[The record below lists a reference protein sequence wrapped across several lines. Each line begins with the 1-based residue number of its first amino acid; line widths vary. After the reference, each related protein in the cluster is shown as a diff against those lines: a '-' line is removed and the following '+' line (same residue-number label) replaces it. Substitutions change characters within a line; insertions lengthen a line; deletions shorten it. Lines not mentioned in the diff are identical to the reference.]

1 MNNSYLRSV
10 RGGFVLATALGAAI
24 IIGYALYVHA
34 AVSSNVAASLT
45 TQNQTIKASSS
56 PLAILG
62 LNLAGDQTLA
72 STTVGFIFSAS
83 GTTTDLAS
91 LGTAT
96 SSGVAIYR
104 DDKLAGSYGSFD
116 AADDVV
122 PLVSAPVWLSNG
134 LNATTTLLFA
144 TADVVPAN
152 DAGGNAGNDYF
163 VVIQSSLDAVH
174 GHAFLAQMIP
184 SNIGWTGALPAGPT
198 AVQTS
203 TITVDTTAP
212 TFNANCTGPANNSTG
227 VPVSTFIHVCF
238 SESLDQST
246 LNSTNVTFT
255 QNGTPVATAIRPSF
269 DGFDVVASA
278 PPTYAA
284 SSRFA
289 KPTTTTA
296 FFMISG
302 TNSIF
307 AQGGY
312 TSPAV
317 GDIIFTQFDTFPPEA
332 GLITNATLTSGTFAV
347 NGNVLFRPSQITKF
361 ATPTKTG
368 AVTDATSVGIGDL
381 IVVNTSANPTD
392 IKYNFHIVT
401 TGQAVNNA
409 GLRLDSSGAAPTYVS
424 GTRFS
429 TIMPNATSTTDTS
442 GRLAATTTFSA
453 GDLVFAKLGSG
464 GDNLGAYAWHLV
476 TTAEVVSGAPPV
488 GATGTTSALRLDSAA
503 AAPHFTPSSVIAKI
517 TSAASGALDGNNP
530 QDATSF
536 SIGDFLFSKVT
547 VNAAN
552 LNAYAFHFVS
562 NGGTGATSTAIRLD
576 NVPSNLMISSTYVVT
591 ATTGVKDAAGNPLAS
606 NQTLT
611 FTTGATGGTNVS
623 PPFVQSSQPQQGNQ
637 SFGLNSPIKL
647 TFSVAMKSD
656 GGVNAVTNTA
666 VVKLSTDVNGQPGT
680 QVTATNTYD
689 STTNTVTITPAV
701 NLATT
706 TSYVVQALPTAQSTN
721 NIPLPNEYRL
731 SFRTAAGA
739 DTTPPT
745 VLGINPA
752 NTTLNI
758 SLSQVFTAGFSED
771 MDPSTITNA
780 KLTLKAS
787 TAGTAVAGNVTY
799 NAQSRSASFTPS
811 TALAASTG
819 YTFTVGAGLTGPT
832 DLSANRL
839 TASSTSLATTTATA
853 DTSPPSISF
862 ATADN
867 FGVAVTFT
875 ETMKVGGGPNS
886 ADNIANYTLESP
898 AGTSISLGGKTITY
912 DGMTKTARISGL
924 SLSNGSQ
931 FKMIAATSLQDLA
944 GNGISTSGTPAGNLT
959 FGAVQNSSTT
969 GGQLGPGMGTIDQS
983 MQGMNPTQ
991 VSPMTRTAGAISD
1004 YRVNFLAATSIPL
1017 GGQIVVSFPAGFDVT
1032 RASTT
1037 AATISL
1043 CNADINGQQF
1053 TGVPTIATAVA
1064 DPGAGTITITT
1075 AGAASGANAFICI
1088 ELSGIINSTVPST
1101 AGYTADIKTRD
1112 IAANNRAILETKTTS
1127 PFFLGQAGNLT
1138 LTVNVFNDGNGNGV
1152 INANEGIGGVRVF
1165 GFSPAIG
1172 GNSTTTNASGVA
1184 TFTQLAAGDYMIGID
1199 PGSLQIASSPVAFN
1213 SVPQLFTASSTN
1225 LVKNIIVS
1233 GGGSTVSISGTVAGP
1248 SGTSV
1253 DIFAM
1258 SPNGFGKTTV
1268 ALTGAADAYT
1278 LRVTPNATYNV
1289 GVGPA
1294 MSEAHFTPGA
1304 PPPPPPTFTFMPP
1317 PNLSVVVGATSV
1329 TGKNFTLTT
1338 ASKTITGSVIDSA
1351 GSAVSNAGVFARP
1364 ISNTSGGSSSDLGF
1378 GSGGMTNT
1386 SGAFSI
1392 NVIPGTY
1399 LVGVF
1404 KPGMPSVPDQQI
1416 TVPSSGGNTPGSLT
1430 FKLGTASTLTI
1441 SGTVKDNNGNAIPY
1455 AGVGGR
1461 KVVSTSDTTP
1471 IGGGQGNFVG
1481 GPTDA
1486 NGAYTLYVTNGV
1498 WQIESFAPGFGKL
1511 GSKTVTVSGSSL
1523 SGQDFSA
1530 QTLTLGTLQGSTTQA
1545 TVGIQGVM
1553 VRAEGASGAN
1563 MAVSDSSGTYTMK
1576 LPVGTYSVSC
1586 FFPGVGDSAPNTGV
1600 AITDGGTTNSHCA
1613 QGAAITVTVNLTN
1626 GTSPV
1631 TGAYVDARTSTGR
1644 GNGTSESVSSGAN
1657 ATYTL
1662 TLPPG
1667 TYTIRAGHPSF
1678 GPIGST
1684 GSVSAAQSITYTT
1697 PVLYSVTGSVSA
1709 SGVGANNAFVA
1720 LTGTPTGQSNV
1731 ITMGSQTSESGSYTV
1746 RAPKGSYQIRADKA
1760 GYISPLPNTITVLGD
1775 TTAPEVSLLA
1785 ASRTIAGTVSL
1796 SSSGVS
1802 GTFVD
1807 ATNGL
1812 GGIAVGQ
1819 TDSAGGY
1826 TLSVTPGSWTVTAR
1840 SIGYHA
1846 STTVDT
1852 TTASASSQ
1860 NITLAAISGFTVTAE
1875 KQETITPTQGGFVTN
1890 SDIGSNFRMTIPAN
1904 ALGTGS
1910 NAGTVKT
1917 QANTAVPSAAN
1928 GSVLSKSAVS
1938 ISSVDSSGQPVKNL
1952 NDEVTIV
1959 IPYNE
1964 ADIPSGRS
1972 ENDIQLGVWND
1983 ATQTYEILSTTVDS
1997 TNNTLTANVTHF
2009 SDFAPIVPTQSSASS
2024 ASTASTGSGGG
2035 SSTSVGGG
2043 GGSSSSVT
2051 TTVGTT
2057 TVAKAQIVYPD
2068 GRVVYVDQN
2077 LGVAAPAGGSVGAKA
2092 SAKATAR
2099 FMALLK
2105 QGSKHAD
2112 VSRLQQLLGVD
2123 ATGYFGA
2130 LTRAAVEAFQVKQG
2144 IAKKGDDGFGT
2155 LGPRTRAKINEIF
2168 GEGMGVASPQTSLQG
2183 QTQSGNA
2190 AVTVGTFVRALKVG
2204 AKGDDVKLLQIVL
2217 NTDAD
2222 TMVTDSGDGSRGK
2235 ETTMLGRL
2243 TLAAIQ
2249 RFQVKHGIARPSDE
2263 GYGNVGP
2270 KTRVK
2275 LNEILKTYMNSISAP
2290 VSPTPTPALAP
2301 TPASVASTT
2310 TATTTTGSVS
2320 ASTSTSTTSSATS
2333 SSTTP

>member
-1 MNNSYLRSV
+1 MDNSSYTRIAHNL
-10 RGGFVLATALGAAI
+10 FVFTAVVLGIAI
-24 IIGYALYVHA
+24 VIGYALYVYA
-34 AVSSNVAASLT
+34 AVSSNVAASLA
-45 TQNQTIKASSS
+45 TQNQTIKASSA

-62 LNLAGDQTLA
+62 LNIAGDQTLA
-72 STTVGFIFSAS
+72 STTIGFIFSAS
-83 GTTTDLAS
+83 GTTTDLAN
-91 LGTAT
+91 LGVAI

-104 DDKLAGSYGSFD
+104 DDKVAGTPGSYD
-116 AADDVV
+116 ATDDVI
-122 PLVSAPVWLSNG
+122 PLSATSTWVASG
-134 LNATTTLLFA
+134 VNATTTLTFA
-144 TADVVPAN
+144 TAEAVPPN
-152 DAGGNAGNDYF
+152 DTGGNAGNDYF
-163 VVIQSSLDAVH
+163 IVIQGSATAVN

-184 SNIGWTGALPAGPT
+184 SNIGWTGAPPAGPT

-203 TITVDTTAP
+203 TITVDTVAP

-227 VPVSTFIHVCF
+227 VPVSTFIHMCF
-238 SESLDQST
+238 SEGLDQST

-289 KPTTTTA
+289 KPTTTSA
-296 FFMISG
+296 FFMIGG
-302 TNSIF
+302 TNSVF
-307 AQGGY
+307 PQGSY
-312 TSPAV
+312 TSPVV

-347 NGNVLFRPSQITKF
+347 SGNVLFRPSQITKF
-361 ATPTKTG
+361 ATPAKTG
-368 AVTDATSVGIGDL
+368 AVSDATSVGVGDL

-392 IKYNFHIVT
+392 IKYNFHLVT
-401 TGQAVNNA
+401 TGAAVNNSS
-409 GLRLDSSGAAPTYVS
+409 LRLDNSSAVPTYVTGS
-424 GTRFS
+424 RFS

-453 GDLVFAKLGSG
+453 GDLVFAKLGTG
-464 GDNLGAYAWHLV
+464 GDNLNVYAWHLV
-476 TTAEVVSGAPPV
+476 TTAEVVSGAPPI
-488 GATGTTSALRLDSAA
+488 GATGTTSALRLDGAV
-503 AAPHFTPSSVIAKI
+503 AAPHFVPSSVIARI
-517 TSAASGALDGNNP
+517 TSAANGPIDGNNT
-530 QDATSF
+530 QDTTSF
-536 SIGDFLFSKVT
+536 SIGDFVFGKIAA
-547 VNAAN
+547 NAAN

-562 NGGTGATSTAIRLD
+562 NGGTGATSTAIRFD
-576 NVPSNLMISSTYVVT
+576 NVPSNLTTSSTYVVT

-606 NQTLT
+606 NQVLT

-623 PPFVQSSQPQQGNQ
+623 PPFVQSSQPQMGNQ
-637 SFGLNSPIKL
+637 FYPIGTPVKL
-647 TFSVAMKSD
+647 TFSVPMTSD
-656 GGVNAVTNTA
+656 GGINAVNNSA

-680 QVTATNTYD
+680 ATSTSLSYD
-689 STTNTVTITPAV
+689 STTNTVTITPA
-701 NLATT
+701 NALTPST
-706 TSYVVQALPTAQSTN
+706 NMVVQVLTTAKSTN
-721 NIPLPNEYRL
+721 NTALPNEYRL
-731 SFRTAAGA
+731 YFRTSGSA
-739 DTTPPT
+739 DSTTPQI
-745 VLGINPA
+745 LGVNPNSGA
-752 NTTLNI
+752 TSV
-758 SLSQVFTAGFSED
+758 SLSQVFTVGFSED
-771 MDPSTITNA
+771 MDPSTITNS
-780 KLTLKAS
+780 TLKLA
-787 TAGTAVAGNVTY
+787 TQIGGTAVAGNVTY
-799 NAQSRSASFTPS
+799 NQQSRAASFVPS
-811 TALAASTG
+811 TALVASTG
-819 YTFTVGAGLTGPT
+819 YTFTVGAGLTGPS
-832 DLSANRL
+832 DLSGLRI
-839 TASSTSLATTTATA
+839 TASSTNYGTTTATA
-853 DTSPPSISF
+853 DTSAPSISF
-862 ATADN
+862 AAADN

-912 DGMTKTARISGL
+912 DGMTKTARISGI

-931 FKMIAATSLQDLA
+931 FKVIVATSLQDLA
-944 GNGISTSGTPAGNLT
+944 GNGISTAGTPAGNLA
-959 FGAVQNSSTT
+959 FGTVQNSSTT
-969 GGQLGPGMGTIDQS
+969 GGQLGPGTGTIDQS

-1004 YRVNFLAATSIPL
+1004 YRMNFLAATSIPL
-1017 GGQIVVSFPAGFDVT
+1017 GGQIVVTFPSGFDVT

-1037 AATISL
+1037 ATATSL

-1053 TGVPTIATAVA
+1053 AGVPTIATAVA
-1064 DPGAGTITITT
+1064 DVGAGTVTITT
-1075 AGAASGANAFICI
+1075 AGAATGANAFICI

-1112 IAANNRAILETKTTS
+1112 TAANNRTILETKTTS
-1127 PFFLGQAGNLT
+1127 PFFLGQAGSLT

-1172 GNSTTTNASGVA
+1172 GNSTTTNSSGVA
-1184 TFTQLAAGDYMIGID
+1184 TFTQLAAGDYMIGVD
-1199 PGSLQIASSPVAFN
+1199 PGSLQSASSTVAFN
-1213 SVPQLFTASSTN
+1213 SMPQPFKASSTN
-1225 LVKNIIVS
+1225 LVKNIIVT
-1233 GGGSTVSISGTVAGP
+1233 GGGSTVAISGTVTGP

-1258 SPNGFGKTTV
+1258 SPNGFAKTTV
-1268 ALTGAADAYT
+1268 ALDGTAQAYT
-1278 LRVTPNATYNV
+1278 LRVSPNTTYSV

-1338 ASKTITGSVIDSA
+1338 ASKTITGSVVDSA

-1364 ISNTSGGSSSDLGF
+1364 VSNTSGGVSSDLGF

-1392 NVIPGTY
+1392 NIIPGTY

-1404 KPGMPSVPDQQI
+1404 KPGMPSVSDQQI
-1416 TVPSSGGNTPGSLT
+1416 TVPSSGGNTPASLT

-1441 SGTVKDNNGNAIPY
+1441 SGTVKDNNGDAIPY

-1461 KVVSTSDTTP
+1461 KIVSTSDTTP

-1511 GSKTVTVSGSSL
+1511 GSKTVTLSGSSL

-1530 QTLTLGTLQGSTTQA
+1530 QTLTLGTLQGSTTQNS
-1545 TVGIQGVM
+1545 VGVQGVM
-1553 VRAEGASGAN
+1553 VRAEGSNGAN
-1563 MAVSDSSGTYTMK
+1563 MATSDSSGTYTMK

-1586 FFPGVGDSAPNTGV
+1586 FFPGVGDAAPNTGV
-1600 AITDGGTTNSHCA
+1600 AVTDGGTTNSHCA
-1613 QGAAITVTVNLTN
+1613 QGSAITVTVNLTD
-1626 GTSPV
+1626 GTNPI

-1644 GNGTSESVSSGAN
+1644 GNGTSDNVISGAN

-1684 GSVSAAQSITYTT
+1684 GSVSTAQSITYTT
-1697 PVLYSVTGSVSA
+1697 PILYSVTGSVSS

-1731 ITMGSQTSESGSYTV
+1731 ITMGAQTSESGAYTV

-1760 GYISPLPNTITVLGD
+1760 GYISPLPSTITVSGN

-1796 SSSGVS
+1796 SGSGVS
-1802 GTFVD
+1802 GNFVD

-1826 TLSVTPGSWTVTAR
+1826 SLGVTPGSWTVTAR

-1852 TTASASSQ
+1852 TTASASGQ
-1860 NITLAAISGFTVTAE
+1860 NITLAAISGFTLTAE

-1917 QANTAVPSAAN
+1917 QANTAVPNAAN
-1928 GSVLSKSAVS
+1928 GTVLSKSAVS

-1959 IPYNE
+1959 IPYSE

-1983 ATQTYEILSTTVDS
+1983 ATQTYDILSTTVDA

-2024 ASTASTGSGGG
+2024 ASTASTGGSGG
-2035 SSTSVGGG
+2035 SSASVGGG
-2043 GGSSSSVT
+2043 GGGGTSSSIT
-2051 TTVGTT
+2051 TTAGTT

-2068 GRVVYVDQN
+2068 GRIVYVDQN
-2077 LGVAAPAGGSVGAKA
+2077 LGIAAPAGGSGAKA
-2092 SAKATAR
+2092 SMKSGMR
-2099 FMALLK
+2099 FTALLK
-2105 QGSKHAD
+2105 HGSKHAD
-2112 VSRLQQLLGVD
+2112 VLRLQQLLGIES
-2123 ATGYFGA
+2123 TGYFGN
-2130 LTRAAVEAFQVKQG
+2130 LTRVAVESFQVKHG
-2144 IAKKGDDGFGT
+2144 IAKKGDQGFGT
-2155 LGPRTRAKINEIF
+2155 LGPKTRVKLNELF
-2168 GEGMGVASPQTSLQG
+2168 GADASVASPQASPQG
-2183 QTQSGNA
+2183 QTQSLPALHAQAWQAGGNA
-2190 AVTVGTFVRALKVG
+2190 AVSGAFVRALKVG
-2204 AKGDDVKLLQIVL
+2204 AKGGDVKLLQVIL
-2217 NTDAD
+2217 NTDVD
-2222 TMVTDSGDGSRGK
+2222 TRITASGDGSPGK
-2235 ETTMLGRL
+2235 ETTMFGRL
-2243 TLAAIQ
+2243 TLTALK
-2249 RFQVKHGIARPSDE
+2249 RFQVKHGLAKPGDD

-2270 KTRVK
+2270 KTRAK
-2275 LNEILKTYMNSISAP
+2275 LNALLKAYTDAISAP
-2290 VSPTPTPALAP
+2290 VSSETP
-2301 TPASVASTT
+2301 
-2310 TATTTTGSVS
+2310 
-2320 ASTSTSTTSSATS
+2320 SSIIQ
-2333 SSTTP
+2333 